1 MDAIGQLNDGNGT
14 AFHANEHIGGCAH
27 GQARDHLSPTWL
39 QDLLARANSG
49 RTWILMDEKVCD
61 GRFAVIARRI
71 PQAPAVLDSG
81 RVFTFGE
88 IDERSELIARWL
100 SAHGA
105 GPERVV
111 AILVSRSADL
121 PACVLGVWRSG
132 AAYLAL
138 DDEMP
143 RARLAS
149 ILAEIR
155 PAAVLTQR
163 HLRHR
168 LPADLAPLLCAD
180 GGIPPQPPA
189 RPIPRWPDQ
198 LAYVIHT
205 SGSTGTPKRVAV
217 SHRSLLTILDDWRRV
232 YRLGSEVMTVLQAA
246 GFGFD
251 VATGDLV
258 RGLLTGA
265 CLITCPRATLLS
277 PPDLYALMRQTGAA
291 FAELTPSLLRP
302 LVGYLRTS
310 GERLDFM
317 HCLVAGGERL
327 TRADFIQTREVTGQS
342 VRVFNT
348 YGLTEAAVDNS
359 YCELGGAAPDSDIMP
374 IGRGFAGTEL
384 FVLDGGLREAVEGE
398 LFVGGPQLAR
408 GYLGDPA
415 TTALRFVPAP
425 GGPPGARLYRTGD
438 LVQRLPDGDVMHLG
452 RRDSQVKVRGVRVD
466 PLEIESTL
474 AAHPA
479 AQSAA
484 VVAVQHGGRI
494 ELAGY
499 VVPAPGAPL
508 VSASALRRFAAA
520 QLPAAMVPAFIT
532 LVKEIPVNQSG
543 KADYSRLPT
552 PEPEARGTPGD
563 GPQQSAEDELLR
575 IWRQTLGRAVTGT
588 DQDFFELGGS
598 SLLAAEVAMR
608 VRDELGADLSASL
621 IYRHPTVA
629 ELAAIVTRASAAER
643 IPADLHRTEGP
654 LSPGQNRLWVLHQM
668 GDGLTAYNIPV
679 VVRMT
684 GPVDPGVLR
693 RALDMLI
700 ARHAALRTAFV
711 TDDDGR
717 PVQRV
722 TQCGQLFLAEST
734 VADGATADATIDDFA
749 RRPFELDRP
758 PLIRAVLLHL
768 PGQEHRLV
776 LTMHHIA
783 SDGWTV
789 RILLA
794 ELGDLYSAL
803 IAGEEPDMPVPP
815 VSYLDFAAWQAGRLR
830 RGELDDQLMSW
841 LARLDDAPGERLLP
855 AATAPGSGPRSCR
868 AELGVALTGAV
879 RDLAREYR
887 TTVFVT
893 MLAAFAALLH
903 RWSGRRDLVIGAPL
917 GDRSAPGTERLAG
930 FFVNTIAL
938 RMRLPTEPAFGD
950 LVRLARD
957 SVTHAAGHQDVPFDL
972 VQKELGRSGS
982 GPLFHTWFNF
992 LGAPDPAPQMAGL
1005 DTEVLDAPVA
1015 GALFDVNLYLTELPD
1030 DLRISLVYDSAR
1042 CDGPDMTAFLEQYV
1056 DLLRRLSV
1064 DPELPVA
1071 VYSLMTAGQ
1080 PALMP
1085 GARPYPSLPALVA
1098 EQARRQPHAVAVR
1111 AGDDE
1116 VSYGQLAARAAS
1128 VAAQLRANGAGNGR
1142 LVAVYAPRGA
1152 KLVIALLGTLESGS
1166 AFCILDPAY
1175 PSAWLARQ
1183 LAAARPDAILHASEA
1198 GPLPRAV
1205 LDAAPVILSLDRP
1218 ADPGV
1223 TLAGTPANGPA
1234 YVMFTSGTTGEPKPV
1249 WGGQPPVVHFLRFYA
1264 ASFGLRAD
1272 DRFTLLSG
1280 LAHDP
1285 LLRDVFAPLSVGAAV
1300 CVPPADL
1307 LRAPAGLRAWLADQE
1322 VTIAHL
1328 TPPMIRLLSSG
1339 RGPELTRLRL
1349 VVSGGDTLHA
1359 EDVGLLRDLAPG
1371 ATVVNAYGT
1380 TETPQVMSWEV
1391 IPPGQSAGPPGQRIC
1406 IGRGIDGVQLLV
1418 RAPGRRHAAVGE
1430 VGHVIVRTPYL
1441 TEGLGTEYDTGDLGR
1456 LRADGRVE
1464 LIGRA
1469 DEQVKIDGFRAEL
1482 AAVDCHVRRLPYIR
1496 DCLTTL
1502 GRTVGGRSCL
1512 VSYAVPAD
1520 GFAPTVEQVR
1530 TDLRAELP
1538 AYLLPARL
1546 VLVEQLPLTPN
1557 GKHDRAALP
1566 RTLTV
1571 AAATEA
1577 APPASAL
1584 EKAIAEIWR
1593 SALGGGPVSLD
1604 ASFFD
1609 LGGSSMLMIW
1619 VQQKL
1624 EAELGRPVPVLA
1636 LFEYPTVHALA
1647 AHLAE
1652 PQRDTAAR
1660 PAPRNWNYPDT
1671 QRRLN
1676 IRRELELKD
1685 LP

>member
-1 MDAIGQLNDGNGT
+1 
-14 AFHANEHIGGCAH
+14 
-27 GQARDHLSPTWL
+27 
-39 QDLLARANSG
+39 
-49 RTWILMDEKVCD
+49 
-61 GRFAVIARRI
+61 
-71 PQAPAVLDSG
+71 
-81 RVFTFGE
+81 
-88 IDERSELIARWL
+88 
-100 SAHGA
+100 
-105 GPERVV
+105 
-111 AILVSRSADL
+111 
-121 PACVLGVWRSG
+121 
-132 AAYLAL
+132 
-138 DDEMP
+138 MP

-722 TQCGQLFLAEST
+722 TQCGQLALAEST

-957 SVTHAAGHQDVPFDL
+957 SVTHAAGHQDVPFT
-972 VQKELGRSGS
+972 
-982 GPLFHTWFNF
+982 GP
-992 LGAPDPAPQMAGL
+992 
-1005 DTEVLDAPVA
+1005 E
-1015 GALFDVNLYLTELPD
+1015 
-1030 DLRISLVYDSAR
+1030 
-1042 CDGPDMTAFLEQYV
+1042 
-1056 DLLRRLSV
+1056 
-1064 DPELPVA
+1064 
-1071 VYSLMTAGQ
+1071 
-1080 PALMP
+1080 
-1085 GARPYPSLPALVA
+1085 GARPQRERSAVPHLVQLPWRSGPGAADGRPGYRGPQRAGCRGAVRREPLPHRTAGRSAHQPCLRLGPLRRAGHDRLPRAVRRPAPATVRGPRAAGRGLFPHDRRPARPDARRQAVPSLPALVA

-1223 TLAGTPANGPA
+1223 TLAGMPANGPA

-1530 TDLRAELP
+1530 TDLRPSCPRTCCRPGWSWSSSCRYAERQARPGGP
-1538 AYLLPARL
+1538 APDADGR
-1546 VLVEQLPLTPN
+1546 
-1557 GKHDRAALP
+1557 GSHRGRAAGQRAGEGHRRDL
-1566 RTLTV
+1566 
-1571 AAATEA
+1571 AQ
-1577 APPASAL
+1577 
-1584 EKAIAEIWR
+1584 R
-1593 SALGGGPVSLD
+1593 SRRRAG
-1604 ASFFD
+1604 
-1609 LGGSSMLMIW
+1609 
-1619 VQQKL
+1619 
-1624 EAELGRPVPVLA
+1624 
-1636 LFEYPTVHALA
+1636 
-1647 AHLAE
+1647 E
-1652 PQRDTAAR
+1652 PQRQLLRPGRQLHAHDLGPAEARGGARAAGPGPRAFRVPHR
-1660 PAPRNWNYPDT
+1660 PRA
-1671 QRRLN
+1671 RRTPS
-1676 IRRELELKD
+1676 RATTRHRG
-1685 LP
+1685 PACPP